1 MRLQLLTPSGL
12 APIGPD
18 DGEGP
23 AVAVLP
29 GDGVALHRIHLTE
42 TDPAARLAE
51 ARMRAIDLAA
61 QPEADLH
68 VAVGPADAQGFSW
81 IALVDRSRMAEIA
94 ERLAG
99 AGGGN
104 DSRTPAPAHLVP
116 AALLLPADGPAPA
129 MARLDGR
136 VLLNTGELAGLVE
149 PELAKLLTGSS
160 LPPRP
165 EALSAFVPAL
175 PAQPDAIPLDLLH
188 GDFAPR
194 RAWWRERRFRLAALL
209 LLLLAG
215 LLALAPLLVER
226 GRAMAAI
233 AGYDAAV
240 VELARTALGDG
251 PADAEAAA
259 RALAEA
265 RRAAEG
271 GAVGAR
277 LSQAAARI
285 EAVPGARLERMT
297 LLPDGGL
304 SLLIGGPAES
314 VTQAQQAILAGA
326 FAGRAEG
333 AALTLGDRRAA
344 AVPADATA
352 LDRAMAR
359 FVGARTD
366 AALLAAARARP
377 GPPDSGQLQA
387 AFAAAGLGDALVSAG
402 TQGPRVI
409 VPAARSTVLLPLI
422 ADLELQGADIVQLA
436 IAGNADQ
443 TLNATI
449 ETRAARP

>member
-1 MRLQLLTPSGL
+1 MKLQMLTESGL

-18 DGEGP
+18 SDEGP
-23 AVAVLP
+23 AVAVVP
-29 GDGVALHRIHLTE
+29 GDGVALHRVQLAE

-51 ARMRAIDLAA
+51 ARMRAVDLAA

-81 IALVDRSRMAEIA
+81 IGLIDRAAMAELA
-94 ERLAG
+94 ARLAE
-99 AGGGN
+99 A
-104 DSRTPAPAHLVP
+104 TPPPAHLVP
-116 AALLLPADGPAPA
+116 AALLLPSPTAGPA
-129 MARLDGR
+129 MARLDDR
-136 VLLNTGELAGLVE
+136 VLVNTGELAGFVE
-149 PELAKLLTGSS
+149 PELTKFLTGSA

-165 EALSAFVPAL
+165 ESLAAFVPAL
-175 PAQPDAIPLDLLH
+175 PPGPDPVPLDLLQ
-188 GDFAPR
+188 GPFAPR

-209 LLLLAG
+209 LALLAG

-240 VELARTALGDG
+240 VELARTALGSA
-251 PADAEAAA
+251 PAEAEAAA

-271 GAVGAR
+271 AAVGAR
-277 LSQAAARI
+277 LSHAAARI
-285 EAVPGARLERMT
+285 EAVPGARLERVT
-297 LLPDGGL
+297 LQPDGGL
-304 SLLIGGPAES
+304 SLTIGGPAES

-333 AALTLGDRRAA
+333 ATLTLGDRRAP
-344 AVPADATA
+344 AVPADATQ

-359 FVGARTD
+359 FIGARTD

-377 GPPDSGQLQA
+377 APPDGAELQA
-387 AFAAAGLGDALVSAG
+387 AFAAVGLGDVTVSAG
-402 TQGPRVI
+402 TRGPRVG
-409 VPAARSTVLLPLI
+409 VPAARSTVLLPLV
-422 ADLELQGADIVQLA
+422 ADLELRGADIVQLA

-443 TLNATI
+443 TLNATL
-449 ETRAARP
+449 ETGARRP